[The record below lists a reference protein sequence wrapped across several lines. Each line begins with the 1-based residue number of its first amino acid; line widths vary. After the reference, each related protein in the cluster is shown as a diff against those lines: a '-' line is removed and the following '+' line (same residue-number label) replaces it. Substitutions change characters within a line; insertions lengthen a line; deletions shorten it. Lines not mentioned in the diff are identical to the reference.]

1 MNSRFQIVL
10 AAALLGLASY
20 AHAEVHFELG
30 VGATN
35 YRTGP
40 DGLWYQQG
48 QAPYLDL
55 RSPMVSAGL
64 TGPIYSR
71 GSWGVDWHANY
82 VNLGH
87 SSVQCLCTPRD
98 ENYSTATH
106 QKLNAY
112 DVPDANFQGN
122 GNAQGI
128 ALTVEPYVVRN
139 GWRFGLEGGPF
150 IHRNAFDESI
160 TNWALAHNEVPQ
172 TLKVSTSRRLSLGSV
187 VGVSVGRGNF
197 RVSYK
202 HYFMPQRGEYP
213 ALWKGA
219 DVIELKYVF

>member
-1 MNSRFQIVL
+1 MKTRSLFL
-10 AAALLGLASY
+10 AGMAAVVVATGAQ
-20 AHAEVHFELG
+20 AEVHFELG
-30 VGATN
+30 VGVTK

-71 GSWGVDWHANY
+71 GSWGIDWHANY

-98 ENYSTATH
+98 ENYSTASH

-122 GNAQGI
+122 GNAQGV
-128 ALTVEPYVVRN
+128 ALTVEPYIVRS
-139 GWRFGLEGGPF
+139 GWRFGLEAGPF
-150 IHRNAFDESI
+150 IHRNAFDEVI
-160 TNWALAHNEVPQ
+160 GNWKVDPNAAPQ
-172 TLKVSTSRRLSLGSV
+172 TLTVSTSRRLSIGSV

>member
-1 MNSRFQIVL
+1 MKTRCQLIAV
-10 AAALLGLASY
+10 AALVLLTGNAS
-20 AHAEVHFELG
+20 AEVHFELG
-30 VGATN
+30 VGVTN

-48 QAPYLDL
+48 QGPHLDL
-55 RSPMVSAGL
+55 RSPMISAGL

-71 GSWGVDWHANY
+71 SSWGVDWHVNY

-98 ENYSTATH
+98 ENYSTSTH
-106 QKLNAY
+106 QKLNLY
-112 DVPDANFQGN
+112 DIPDANFQGN

-128 ALTVEPYVVRN
+128 ALTVEPYVMRG
-139 GWRFGLEGGPF
+139 GWRFGLEAGPF
-150 IHRNAFDESI
+150 IHRNSFDEVIS
-160 TNWALAHNEVPQ
+160 NWTLSRDNEPQ
-172 TLKVSTSRRLSLGSV
+172 TLKVSTTRRVSIGSM
-187 VGVSVGRGNF
+187 VGASVGRGNF